1 MYVKSY
7 FVNSIGTPEFMA
19 PEMYEE
25 DYDEAVD
32 IWAFGLCV
40 LEMYTQE
47 YPYRECRSPAAIYK
61 RVSLVSFVRYNYH
74 FPSSEGFI

>member
-1 MYVKSY
+1 MFSL
-7 FVNSIGTPEFMA
+7 GTPEFMA

-61 RVSLVSFVRYNYH
+61 RVSEVRYLYT
-74 FPSSEGFI
+74 

>member
-1 MYVKSY
+1 MHT
-7 FVNSIGTPEFMA
+7 SILGTPEFMA

-40 LEMYTQE
+40 LEMYTLE
-47 YPYRECRSPAAIYK
+47 YPYKECRSPAAIFK
-61 RVSLVSFVRYNYH
+61 RVSNVSY
-74 FPSSEGFI
+74 